1 MHILLVADGRSP
13 IARRWVQGALA
24 LQHRITLVST
34 YPCADF
40 RGVEQML
47 VLPVAFGNFAG
58 SQVSTPKPAANGNA
72 AQRPAEPVTSPAALS
87 NPASTAGEPSGRRKL
102 QRRFRSLFVS
112 ARYFAGPLTLLYY
125 GPRFRRLVRQVQPD
139 LVHALRIPF
148 EGILAAYTPPTI
160 PFVVSIWGNDL
171 TLHARRSESM
181 ARLTRRA
188 LRRADGLMA
197 DAQRDIR
204 LGREW
209 GFALNRPALVV
220 PGNGGLDLSELRR
233 KGADERNLLAGIP
246 EDAPLVIN
254 PRGFRPGSVRTEVFF
269 QSIPYVL
276 QHRPDVHFL
285 CPGMAGQS
293 EATQWLEKL
302 RLESQVH
309 LLPYLSQRE
318 LWDLFLRAAVTVSVS
333 AHDGTPNSL
342 LEAMGCGCFPVTG
355 DIESL
360 REWLTPGVNG
370 LLVDPEQPQAL
381 AEAVLAALNR
391 PELRASAAE
400 TNMRLVA
407 ERAEAGM
414 VRAQIEVFYQR
425 LAGART
431 ITSDP
436 NAH

>member
-13 IARRWVQGALA
+13 ITRRWVQGTLS
-24 LQHRITLVST
+24 LQHHVTLVST
-34 YPCADF
+34 YPCSPIP
-40 RGVEQML
+40 GVEQIV

-58 SQVSTPKPAANGNA
+58 SQVGVVPRHVEPVEG
-72 AQRPAEPVTSPAALS
+72 AQRASGLTDLS
-87 NPASTAGEPSGRRKL
+87 NPASISSEPSGGRRL
-102 QRRFRSLFVS
+102 LRRFRGLFVS
-112 ARYFAGPLTLLYY
+112 ARYLAGPLTLLYY
-125 GPRFRRLVRQVQPD
+125 GPRFRRLVKKIQPD

-148 EGILAAYTPPTI
+148 EGILAAYTPPGI
-160 PFVVSIWGNDL
+160 PLVISIWGNDL
-171 TLHARRSESM
+171 TLHAHRSESM

-188 LRRADGLMA
+188 LRRAEGLMA

-209 GFALNRPALVV
+209 GFALQRPTLVV
-220 PGNGGLDLSELRR
+220 PGNGGLNVRELRR
-233 KGADERNLLAGIP
+233 ESGDASDLLAGIP
-246 EDAPLVIN
+246 ADAPLVIN
-254 PRGFRPGSVRTEVFF
+254 PRGFRPGSIRTEVFF

-276 QHRPDVHFL
+276 QHMPNVHFL
-285 CPGMAGQS
+285 CAGMAGQS

-302 RLESQVH
+302 RLDDQVH

-318 LWDLFLRAAVTVSVS
+318 LWDLFLRAQVTVSVS

-391 PELRASAAE
+391 PELRAVAAE
-400 TNMRLVA
+400 KNMRLVA
-407 ERAEAGM
+407 ERAEVGM

-425 LAGART
+425 LSGKNLT
-431 ITSDP
+431 TSDP